1 MLVCQENYTY
11 RRERDDAKK
20 TKSYWVCT
28 FDKCPSRM
36 HTEYGVPNII
46 KQINDHMHPTT
57 KFEVREREFNIKI
70 KEEATKSALKLHMH

>member
-1 MLVCQENYTY
+1 
-11 RRERDDAKK
+11 
-20 TKSYWVCT
+20 
-28 FDKCPSRM
+28 M

-70 KEEATKSALKLHMH
+70 KEEATKTQLASRTVISEIYITSSSRFRDMFQISPSNLH

>member
-1 MLVCQENYTY
+1 
-11 RRERDDAKK
+11 
-20 TKSYWVCT
+20 
-28 FDKCPSRM
+28 M

>member
-1 MLVCQENYTY
+1 
-11 RRERDDAKK
+11 
-20 TKSYWVCT
+20 
-28 FDKCPSRM
+28 M

-70 KEEATKSALKLHMH
+70 KEEATKTQLASRTVISEALSQLDDDTYKSHVGCLFHLRYLA